1 MRFAAAATRIYYHA
15 VTVLKIHARI
25 LPIKCQVDCIRKLM
39 LTHNPEDVADGNQFV
54 NVMIPLMLTIAVIY
68 CCCNKYI
75 VICILKIQFIHLSP
89 MPKLA

>member
-1 MRFAAAATRIYYHA
+1 
-15 VTVLKIHARI
+15 
-25 LPIKCQVDCIRKLM
+25 M